1 MYDSDKDNRILEE
14 YKVYLSPF
22 IDDVVF
28 VSVNDKVKITGTYRC
43 TECNYKIVLTAETL
57 CPRCSRCN
65 NCQFYMY
72 QSSYSKP

>member
-1 MYDSDKDNRILEE
+1 MYDSDKDNRVLEE

-43 TECNYKIVLTAETL
+43 AECN
-57 CPRCSRCN
+57 
-65 NCQFYMY
+65 
-72 QSSYSKP
+72 